1 MTISSTTMRAAAAGN
16 GVTTAFSYPYRFLAD
31 ADLDVYIDGTL
42 KTLTTHYTVTGAGDP
57 SGGTVTFL
65 TAPANGT
72 EVVIVNNPDA
82 TQSLDLVDND
92 PLPADDLEAALDRLT
107 LLVQRERDQ
116 RARALVLADSD
127 TSTASLVL
135 PTPESSKVLAWNLAA
150 DALENYD
157 VSALGVLTL
166 AAGDIIT
173 AYLADGVL
181 SADAAGRLKIADGYF
196 ADTAAMRAKF
206 ANGFVHTALIEALA
220 VTDAKLAATL
230 DLSSKTL
237 TLSAAQKANDYVE
250 VRDEKTAGTHAGDAV
265 AGSWAT
271 RTLNTEHADTGNHA
285 SLAADQITLAAGT
298 YECYIRVPAYAV
310 GRHQARLRNKT
321 DAVTTLVGA
330 SAVTVSSA
338 TDQADSIITGRFTIA
353 ASKAF
358 EVQQQVASNQANGL
372 GTASNFGETEV
383 YTVARFWKVG

>member
-82 TQSLDLVDND
+82 TQSLDLGDND

-116 RARALVLADSD
+116 RARSLVLADSD
-127 TSTASLVL
+127 TSTASMVL

-196 ADTAAMRAKF
+196 TDSAAMRAKF

-285 SLAADQITLAAGT
+285 SLAANQITLAAGT

-330 SAVTVSSA
+330 SAVTVSTA

-358 EVQQQVASNQANGL
+358 EVQQQVASNQTNGL